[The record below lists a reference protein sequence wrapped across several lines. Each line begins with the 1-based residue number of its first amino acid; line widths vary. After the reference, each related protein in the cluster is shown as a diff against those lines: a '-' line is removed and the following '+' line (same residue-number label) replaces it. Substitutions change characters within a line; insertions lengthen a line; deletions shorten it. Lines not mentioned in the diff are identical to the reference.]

1 MTTTP
6 HEAASTGAAD
16 RPLNLA
22 EYFLLLDLDER
33 GGRLL
38 LDGSTSGL
46 ALAGAVLADLAGR
59 GHLTVTRDEVLVGPA
74 SGSVVEGLERP
85 LAQVLGI
92 IADHGREH
100 PPRDAEQWINR
111 FSRSEL
117 REALLQS
124 LESRGII
131 EHTEGKVLGLFRRE
145 RYPEADPNPELD
157 LRARIGEV
165 LYGSAPADAV
175 TWPLISCCAAP
186 GCSMWSSRTGTPR
199 ICGPCPPLR
208 WVMSRPAT
216 RWRRRC
222 RRPRTRSP
230 STWWPP
236 PAGRPHWTE
245 PVPQRRLRRGPSAER
260 PWRR

>member
-74 SGSVVEGLERP
+74 SGSAVEGLERP

-92 IADHGREH
+92 IVDHGREH

-124 LESRGII
+124 LQSQGIV

-175 TWPLISCCAAP
+175 TWPLISLLRSTRLLPVIFPDRHTADL
-186 GCSMWSSRTGTPR
+186 RTVSTTAVGDVSTR
-199 ICGPCPPLR
+199 DSVAEALQ
-208 WVMSRPAT
+208 AT
-216 RWRRRC
+216 QNAIAEYLVA
-222 RRPRTRSP
+222 T
-230 STWWPP
+230 TGG
-236 PAGRPHWTE
+236 A
-245 PVPQRRLRRGPSAER
+245 SALD
-260 PWRR
+260 

>member
-6 HEAASTGAAD
+6 HEAQSAD
-16 RPLNLA
+16 PRHRPPNLA

-59 GHLTVTRDEVLVGPA
+59 GHLTVTQDEVLVRTSSGPA
-74 SGSVVEGLERP
+74 VEGLERP

-92 IADHGREH
+92 ITEHGQDHE
-100 PPRDAEQWINR
+100 PRDAEQWINR
-111 FSRSEL
+111 FSRPEL

-124 LESRGII
+124 LESQGII

-145 RYPEADPNPELD
+145 RYPETDPNPELD

-165 LYGSAPADAV
+165 LYGSAPADPV
-175 TWPLISCCAAP
+175 TWPLIALLRSTRLLHVVFPDRHTTDLRAVSTTP
-186 GCSMWSSRTGTPR
+186 VGESSTRDSVAEVLQATENAIAESLVATTG
-199 ICGPCPPLR
+199 G
-208 WVMSRPAT
+208 A
-216 RWRRRC
+216 
-222 RRPRTRSP
+222 
-230 STWWPP
+230 
-236 PAGRPHWTE
+236 
-245 PVPQRRLRRGPSAER
+245 SALD
-260 PWRR
+260 